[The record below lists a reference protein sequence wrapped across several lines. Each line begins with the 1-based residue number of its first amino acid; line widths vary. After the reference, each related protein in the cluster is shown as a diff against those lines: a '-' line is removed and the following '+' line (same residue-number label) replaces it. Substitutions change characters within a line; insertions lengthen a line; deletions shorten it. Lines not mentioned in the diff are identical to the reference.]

1 MKTEMIPVADIKV
14 LGRSRVEMGSIGEL
28 CSSIQKFGLLSPIII
43 DSNLNL
49 HCGERRLRAFK
60 ELKLDSIPCRFLD
73 QLTEVEKLEVELDEN
88 TRRKELTWTEELFL
102 QEKIVRKW
110 QEIEPTLTLENIAN
124 RLNIPDTSMK
134 IDLFLAKSCRDNPNL
149 QTEKE
154 KTVALRKAR
163 EIQNISIRSLIVS
176 ASGSVKPVPTII
188 PTAGSTVDP
197 TETPAL
203 SPILVNCFIK
213 GSITIYNEEC
223 LSILQNLPTDSI
235 DCVISDPPYGVDF
248 DGNSDFQNW
257 LSTFRDDHEY
267 VFTTLLPPIL
277 TELYRVLKPDGHF
290 YFFYAMIHH
299 QRFLELVKSVGFKPQ
314 YVPLIWWKGAQGGL
328 KERYRMDYEPVLFG
342 GKDGGRRL
350 TQAAS
355 TVQSYQNPTNK
366 LHPAEKPV
374 SLLEYYIT
382 QSTIEGE
389 VVLDCFAGSG
399 STILACKNTNRV
411 GIGIEKEKQWF
422 DVGVV
427 RLMEII

>member
-1 MKTEMIPVADIKV
+1 MIQARTEMIAIIDIKV
-14 LGRSRVEMGSIGEL
+14 SDRARTEMGSVGEL
-28 CSSIQKFGLLSPIII
+28 CTSIQKFGLLNPIII
-43 DSNLNL
+43 DQYMNL

-60 ELKLDSIPCRFLD
+60 ELKLEFIPCRFIENLS
-73 QLTEVEKLEVELDEN
+73 EVEKLEVELDEN
-88 TRRKELTWTEELFL
+88 IRRKELTWTEELFL
-102 QEKIVRKW
+102 KEKITRKW
-110 QEIEPTLTLENIAN
+110 QELEPKTTLETIAS
-124 RLNIPDTSMK
+124 RLNMSDDVLKT
-134 IDLFLAKSCRDNPNL
+134 DLFLVKSCKDNPEL

-154 KTVALRKAR
+154 KTAALRKAR
-163 EIQNISIRSLIVS
+163 EIQNIAIRNLMVQ
-176 ASGSVKPVPTII
+176 ASGAVKSVPTL
-188 PTAGSTVDP
+188 PNLEQTNS
-197 TETPAL
+197 ELSQTP
-203 SPILVNCFIK
+203 VYTNQYTK
-213 GSITIYNEEC
+213 DNITIYNDDC
-223 LSILQNLPTDSI
+223 LNILKAIQTESV
-235 DCVISDPPYGVDF
+235 DCIISDPPYGVDF

-257 LSTFRDDHEY
+257 LSTFRDDHEF

-314 YVPLIWWKGAQGGL
+314 YVPLIWWKGSQGGL

-350 TQAAS
+350 TQPAS

-399 STILACKNTNRV
+399 STILAAFNQNRV

-422 DVGVV
+422 DVAVT
-427 RLMEII
+427 RFL

>member
-1 MKTEMIPVADIKV
+1 MIQARTEMIAIIDIKV
-14 LGRSRVEMGSIGEL
+14 SDRARTEMGSVGEL
-28 CSSIQKFGLLSPIII
+28 CTSIQKFGLLNPIII
-43 DSNLNL
+43 DQYMNL

-60 ELKLDSIPCRFLD
+60 ELKLEFIPCRFIENLS
-73 QLTEVEKLEVELDEN
+73 EVEKLEVELDEN
-88 TRRKELTWTEELFL
+88 IRRKELTWTEELFL
-102 QEKIVRKW
+102 KEKITRKW
-110 QEIEPTLTLENIAN
+110 QELEPKTTLETIAS
-124 RLNIPDTSMK
+124 RLNMSDDVLKT
-134 IDLFLAKSCRDNPNL
+134 DLFLVKSCKDNPEL

-154 KTVALRKAR
+154 KTAALRKAR
-163 EIQNISIRSLIVS
+163 EIQNIAIRNLMVQ
-176 ASGSVKPVPTII
+176 ASGAVKSVPTL
-188 PTAGSTVDP
+188 PNLEQTNS
-197 TETPAL
+197 ELSQTP
-203 SPILVNCFIK
+203 VYTNQYTK
-213 GSITIYNEEC
+213 DNITIYNDDC
-223 LSILQNLPTDSI
+223 LNILKAIQTESV
-235 DCVISDPPYGVDF
+235 DCIISDPPYGVDF

-257 LSTFRDDHEY
+257 LSTFRDDHEF

-314 YVPLIWWKGAQGGL
+314 YVPLIWWKGAQSGL

-342 GKDGGRRL
+342 GKCGGRRL
-350 TQAAS
+350 TQPAS

-399 STILACKNTNRV
+399 STILAAFNQNRV

-422 DVGVV
+422 DVAVT
-427 RLMEII
+427 RFL

>member
-1 MKTEMIPVADIKV
+1 MIQARTEMIAIIDIKV
-14 LGRSRVEMGSIGEL
+14 SDRARTEMGSVGEL
-28 CSSIQKFGLLSPIII
+28 CTSIQKFGLLNPIII
-43 DSNLNL
+43 DQYMNL
-49 HCGERRLRAFK
+49 HCGERRLRAFR
-60 ELKLDSIPCRFLD
+60 ELRLEFIPCRFIENLS
-73 QLTEVEKLEVELDEN
+73 EVEKLEVELDEN
-88 TRRKELTWTEELFL
+88 IRRKELTWTEELFL
-102 QEKIVRKW
+102 KEKITRKW
-110 QEIEPTLTLENIAN
+110 QELEPKTTLETIAS
-124 RLNIPDTSMK
+124 RLNMSDDVLKT
-134 IDLFLAKSCRDNPNL
+134 DLFLVKSCKDNPEL

-154 KTVALRKAR
+154 KTAALRKAR
-163 EIQNISIRSLIVS
+163 EIQNIAIRNLMVQ
-176 ASGSVKPVPTII
+176 ASGAVKSVPTL
-188 PTAGSTVDP
+188 PNLEQTNS
-197 TETPAL
+197 EL
-203 SPILVNCFIK
+203 SQTSVYTNQYTK
-213 GSITIYNEEC
+213 DNITIYNDDC
-223 LSILQNLPTDSI
+223 LNILKAIQTEFI
-235 DCVISDPPYGVDF
+235 DCIISDPPYGIDF

-257 LSTFRDDHEY
+257 LSTFRDDHEF

-314 YVPLIWWKGAQGGL
+314 YVPLIWWKGSQGGL

-350 TQAAS
+350 TQPAS

-399 STILACKNTNRV
+399 STILAAFNQNRV

-422 DVGVV
+422 DVAVT
-427 RLMEII
+427 RFL

>member
-1 MKTEMIPVADIKV
+1 MKTEMIAVTDIKV
-14 LGRSRVEMGSIGEL
+14 SDRTRTEMGSVGEL
-28 CSSIQKFGLLSPIII
+28 CTSIQKFGLLNPIII
-43 DSNLNL
+43 DQYMNL
-49 HCGERRLRAFK
+49 HCGERRLRAFR
-60 ELKLDSIPCRFLD
+60 ELKLEFIPCRFIENLS
-73 QLTEVEKLEVELDEN
+73 EVEKLEVELDEN
-88 TRRKELTWTEELFL
+88 IRRKELTWTEELFL
-102 QEKIVRKW
+102 KEKITRKW
-110 QEIEPTLTLENIAN
+110 QELEPKTTLETIAG
-124 RLNIPDTSMK
+124 RLNMSDDGLKT
-134 IDLFLAKSCRDNPNL
+134 DLCLAKNCKDNPEL

-154 KTVALRKAR
+154 KTAALRKAR
-163 EIQNISIRSLIVS
+163 EIQNIAIRNLVVQ
-176 ASGSVKPVPTII
+176 ASGAVKSVPTTL
-188 PTAGSTVDP
+188 PNSEQTNLEPSQ
-197 TETPAL
+197 TP
-203 SPILVNCFIK
+203 VYTNQYTK
-213 GSITIYNEEC
+213 DNITIYNDDC
-223 LSILQNLPTDSI
+223 LNILKAIQTESVYCI
-235 DCVISDPPYGVDF
+235 ISDPPYGVDF

-257 LSTFRDDHEY
+257 LSTFRDDHEF

-314 YVPLIWWKGAQGGL
+314 YVPLIWWKGAQSGL

-342 GKDGGRRL
+342 GKCGGRRL
-350 TQAAS
+350 TQPAS

-399 STILACKNTNRV
+399 STILAAFNQNRV

-422 DVGVV
+422 DVAVT
-427 RLMEII
+427 RFL

>member
-1 MKTEMIPVADIKV
+1 MIQMKTEMIAVTDIKV
-14 LGRSRVEMGSIGEL
+14 SDRTRTEMGSVGEL
-28 CSSIQKFGLLSPIII
+28 CTSIQKFGLLNPIII
-43 DSNLNL
+43 DQYMNL
-49 HCGERRLRAFK
+49 HCGERRLRAFR
-60 ELKLDSIPCRFLD
+60 ELKLEFIPCRFIENLS
-73 QLTEVEKLEVELDEN
+73 EVEKLEVELDEN
-88 TRRKELTWTEELFL
+88 IRRKELTWTEELFL
-102 QEKIVRKW
+102 KEKITRKW
-110 QEIEPTLTLENIAN
+110 QELEPKTTLETIAS
-124 RLNIPDTSMK
+124 RLNMSDDVLKT
-134 IDLFLAKSCRDNPNL
+134 DLFLAKNCKDNPEL

-154 KTVALRKAR
+154 KTAALRKAR
-163 EIQNISIRSLIVS
+163 EIQNIAIRNLVVQ
-176 ASGSVKPVPTII
+176 ASGAVKSVPTTL
-188 PTAGSTVDP
+188 PNSEQTNLEPSQ
-197 TETPAL
+197 TP
-203 SPILVNCFIK
+203 VYTNQYTK
-213 GSITIYNEEC
+213 DNITIYNDDC
-223 LSILQNLPTDSI
+223 LNILKAIQTESV
-235 DCVISDPPYGVDF
+235 DCIISDPPYGVDF

-257 LSTFRDDHEY
+257 LSTFRDDHEF

-314 YVPLIWWKGAQGGL
+314 YVPLIWWKGAQSGL

-350 TQAAS
+350 TQPAS

-399 STILACKNTNRV
+399 STILAAFNQNRV
-411 GIGIEKEKQWF
+411 GIGIEKEATWF
-422 DVGVV
+422 NVAVT
-427 RLMEII
+427 RFI

>member
-1 MKTEMIPVADIKV
+1 MIHLKTEMIAVAEIKISD
-14 LGRSRVEMGSIGEL
+14 RARTEMGSVGEL
-28 CSSIQKFGLLSPIII
+28 CTSIQKFGLLNPIII
-43 DSNLNL
+43 DQYMNL

-60 ELKLDSIPCRFLD
+60 ELKLEFIPCRFIENLS
-73 QLTEVEKLEVELDEN
+73 EVEKLEVELDEN
-88 TRRKELTWTEELFL
+88 IRRKELTWTEELFL
-102 QEKIVRKW
+102 KEKITRKW
-110 QEIEPTLTLENIAN
+110 QELEPKTTLETIAG
-124 RLNIPDTSMK
+124 RLNMSDDVLKT
-134 IDLFLAKSCRDNPNL
+134 DLFLAKNCKDNPEL

-154 KTVALRKAR
+154 KTAALRKAR
-163 EIQNISIRSLIVS
+163 EIQNIAIRNLVVQ
-176 ASGSVKPVPTII
+176 ASGAVKLVPTTL
-188 PTAGSTVDP
+188 PNSEQTNS
-197 TETPAL
+197 EL
-203 SPILVNCFIK
+203 SQTSVYTNQYTK
-213 GSITIYNEEC
+213 DNITIYNDDC
-223 LSILQNLPTDSI
+223 LNILKAIQTESI
-235 DCVISDPPYGVDF
+235 DCIISDPPYGIDF

-257 LSTFRDDHEY
+257 LSTFRDDHEF

-350 TQAAS
+350 TQPAS

-389 VVLDCFAGSG
+389 IVLDPFAGSG
-399 STILACKNTNRV
+399 STILAAFNQNRI
-411 GIGIEKEKQWF
+411 GIGIEKEKNWF
-422 DVGVV
+422 DVAVT
-427 RLMEII
+427 RFL